1 MPSSNMAHQRAQD
14 DSAEI
19 EFRTEELEQE
29 AREVL
34 TRMNRY
40 SYDSLTE
47 YGMLTDD
54 YMTDFDVM
62 EAVDDLSRDE
72 VTLAFTKLDSDP
84 LEAVRILK
92 EARDKA
98 VEHTLG
104 RIDFNN
110 VARAERER
118 AQREEAA

>member
-1 MPSSNMAHQRAQD
+1 MNAAQNQKQID
-14 DSAEI
+14 DAAEI
-19 EFRTEELEQE
+19 EARAEDLQAH

-34 TRMNRY
+34 TKMNRY
-40 SYDSLTE
+40 KYDELTQ
-47 YGMLTDD
+47 YGALTDD

-98 VEHTLG
+98 VDHTLA
-104 RIDFNN
+104 RIDFEN
-110 VARAERER
+110 VARAEREQAR
-118 AQREEAA
+118 RKAA